1 LLTVWSSS
9 IVHTVACPVVPPR
22 RAAVVPA
29 GLGGRLGPAP
39 HAGVE
44 AAGAGLLLERA
55 RRGRAEVRRGVVFIH
70 AALLKV
76 SLLFS
81 SAVKSC
87 WSRSE
92 FVTTQLSHVY
102 TQVRH
107 FRQSRNA
114 LTPESSQTT
123 EKSRTAAK
131 MLVLFETAAGYA
143 IFKVLDESKL
153 QQVDSLYKE
162 FETPE
167 KANKVVK
174 LKHFEK
180 FQDTTEALAAATAL
194 VEGKIGKSLKKVLKK
209 VVAKEAH
216 EQLAISDVKLG
227 GVIKEKL
234 DVSCVHSPAVAE
246 LMRCIRGQMEN
257 LITGLPPREISAMSL
272 GLAHSLSRYKLKFSP
287 DKVDTMIV
295 QAISLL
301 DDLDKEL
308 NNYIMR
314 CREWYGWH
322 FPELGKVITDNLA
335 YCKTVRKIGDRTNV
349 AGSDLSDLLP
359 EEIEAEVKLAAE
371 ISMGTEVSEQ
381 DINNIRHLC
390 DQVVEISEYRTQLY
404 DYLKNRM
411 MAIAPN
417 LTVMVG
423 ELVGARLISHA
434 GSLLNLAKHPAST
447 VQILGAE
454 KALFRALKTRKD
466 TPKYGLIYHA
476 SLVGQTTAKN
486 KGKISRMLA
495 AKAALA
501 IRYDA
506 LGEDTNAEMGVEN
519 RAKLEARLR
528 QLEEKGI
535 RRISGSGKAMAK
547 ADKYQ
552 HKSEVRIYDPSG
564 DSTIPSTSKKRKFEE
579 LKGEESAEEPETP
592 VVKSKKPKKE
602 PVAEEEEAAEETP
615 KKKKKKKDKKAEA
628 EPEEPKD
635 EEEEVT
641 VTESTEKKKK
651 KKKKKEEQIH
661 RGRHFFCGPHSPH
674 PLREQRTLMSACSL
688 WISPL
693 RLIQF
698 IPQTLVQKLTT
709 LGLSSTLCNWVLD
722 FLTDRPQSVRIHDVS
737 SSSISLSTGSPQGCV
752 LSPLLFTLLTHDCS
766 AIHPSCLIVKFA
778 DDTAVVGRIANNDES
793 DYRQEVEAPGGLVQT
808 KQPLHQREEDQGDDR
823 GLQKGQT
830 PPLSPVHRRDC
841 GGSGLQLQEAEAR
854 RAGELSPDLLLQM
867 CGGERPVLLHH
878 RVARQLLGGREE
890 GSAEGGEGCTEDSGT
905 QSTPPPC
912 RKRASCIMKD
922 PTHTAHA

>member
-1 LLTVWSSS
+1 
-9 IVHTVACPVVPPR
+9 
-22 RAAVVPA
+22 
-29 GLGGRLGPAP
+29 
-39 HAGVE
+39 
-44 AAGAGLLLERA
+44 
-55 RRGRAEVRRGVVFIH
+55 
-70 AALLKV
+70 
-76 SLLFS
+76 
-81 SAVKSC
+81 
-87 WSRSE
+87 
-92 FVTTQLSHVY
+92 
-102 TQVRH
+102 
-107 FRQSRNA
+107 
-114 LTPESSQTT
+114 
-123 EKSRTAAK
+123 

-180 FQDTTEALAAATAL
+180 FQDTTDALAAATAL

-216 EQLAISDVKLG
+216 EQLAISDAKLG
-227 GVIKEKL
+227 GVIKDKL
-234 DVSCVHSPAVAE
+234 DLNCVHSPAVAE
-246 LMRCIRGQMEN
+246 LMRCIRSQIES
-257 LITGLPPREISAMSL
+257 LVTGLPPKEMSAMSL

-322 FPELGKVITDNLA
+322 FPELGKVVTDNLA

-349 AGSDLSDLLP
+349 AGSDLSDILP

-371 ISMGTEVSEQ
+371 ISMGTEVSEE
-381 DINNIRHLC
+381 DIGNIRHLC
-390 DQVVEISEYRTQLY
+390 DQVVEITEYRAQLY

-495 AKAALA
+495 AKTSLA

-506 LGEDTNAEMGVEN
+506 LGEDTNAEMGAEN

-528 QLEEKGI
+528 MLEDKGI
-535 RRISGSGKAMAK
+535 RKISGSGKAMAR

-552 HKSEVRIYDPSG
+552 HKSEVKMYDPSG

-579 LKGEESAEEPETP
+579 VEEEEEAGEEPVTP
-592 VVKSKKPKKE
+592 AVKAKKPKKE
-602 PVAEEEEAAEETP
+602 PGVAEEAEAAEETP
-615 KKKKKKKDKKAEA
+615 KKKKKKKKDKSAEA
-628 EPEEPKD
+628 EQEEK
-635 EEEEVT
+635 
-641 VTESTEKKKK
+641 SNGNSSEKKKK
-651 KKKKKEEQIH
+651 KKKKKVKEE
-661 RGRHFFCGPHSPH
+661 
-674 PLREQRTLMSACSL
+674 
-688 WISPL
+688 
-693 RLIQF
+693 
-698 IPQTLVQKLTT
+698 
-709 LGLSSTLCNWVLD
+709 
-722 FLTDRPQSVRIHDVS
+722 
-737 SSSISLSTGSPQGCV
+737 
-752 LSPLLFTLLTHDCS
+752 
-766 AIHPSCLIVKFA
+766 
-778 DDTAVVGRIANNDES
+778 
-793 DYRQEVEAPGGLVQT
+793 
-808 KQPLHQREEDQGDDR
+808 EED
-823 GLQKGQT
+823 
-830 PPLSPVHRRDC
+830 
-841 GGSGLQLQEAEAR
+841 E
-854 RAGELSPDLLLQM
+854 
-867 CGGERPVLLHH
+867 
-878 RVARQLLGGREE
+878 
-890 GSAEGGEGCTEDSGT
+890 
-905 QSTPPPC
+905 
-912 RKRASCIMKD
+912 
-922 PTHTAHA
+922 

>member
-1 LLTVWSSS
+1 
-9 IVHTVACPVVPPR
+9 
-22 RAAVVPA
+22 
-29 GLGGRLGPAP
+29 
-39 HAGVE
+39 
-44 AAGAGLLLERA
+44 
-55 RRGRAEVRRGVVFIH
+55 
-70 AALLKV
+70 
-76 SLLFS
+76 
-81 SAVKSC
+81 
-87 WSRSE
+87 
-92 FVTTQLSHVY
+92 
-102 TQVRH
+102 
-107 FRQSRNA
+107 
-114 LTPESSQTT
+114 
-123 EKSRTAAK
+123 

-167 KANKVVK
+167 KANKVLK

-216 EQLAISDVKLG
+216 EQLAISDAKLG

-234 DVSCVHSPAVAE
+234 DLSCVHSPAVAE
-246 LMRCIRGQMEN
+246 LMRCIRGQMES

-322 FPELGKVITDNLA
+322 FPELGKIITDNLA
-335 YCKTVRKIGDRTNV
+335 YCKTVNKIGDRTNV
-349 AGSDLSDLLP
+349 AGSDLSDILP

-381 DINNIRHLC
+381 DIGNIRHLC
-390 DQVVEISEYRTQLY
+390 DQVIEISDYRIQLY

-495 AKAALA
+495 AKASLA

-535 RRISGSGKAMAK
+535 RRISGTGKAMAK

-552 HKSEVRIYDPSG
+552 HKSEVKMYDPSG

-579 LKGEESAEEPETP
+579 VEEEEEAEEPVTP
-592 VVKSKKPKKE
+592 VVKLKKPKKE
-602 PVAEEEEAAEETP
+602 SVAEEAEAAETP
-615 KKKKKKKDKKAEA
+615 KKKKKKKDKKADDET
-628 EPEEPKD
+628 EEPK
-635 EEEEVT
+635 EEEEAVA

-651 KKKKKEEQIH
+651 KKKKKAKEE
-661 RGRHFFCGPHSPH
+661 
-674 PLREQRTLMSACSL
+674 
-688 WISPL
+688 
-693 RLIQF
+693 
-698 IPQTLVQKLTT
+698 
-709 LGLSSTLCNWVLD
+709 
-722 FLTDRPQSVRIHDVS
+722 
-737 SSSISLSTGSPQGCV
+737 
-752 LSPLLFTLLTHDCS
+752 
-766 AIHPSCLIVKFA
+766 
-778 DDTAVVGRIANNDES
+778 
-793 DYRQEVEAPGGLVQT
+793 
-808 KQPLHQREEDQGDDR
+808 EEDDD
-823 GLQKGQT
+823 
-830 PPLSPVHRRDC
+830 
-841 GGSGLQLQEAEAR
+841 
-854 RAGELSPDLLLQM
+854 
-867 CGGERPVLLHH
+867 
-878 RVARQLLGGREE
+878 
-890 GSAEGGEGCTEDSGT
+890 
-905 QSTPPPC
+905 
-912 RKRASCIMKD
+912 
-922 PTHTAHA
+922 

>member
-1 LLTVWSSS
+1 
-9 IVHTVACPVVPPR
+9 
-22 RAAVVPA
+22 
-29 GLGGRLGPAP
+29 
-39 HAGVE
+39 
-44 AAGAGLLLERA
+44 
-55 RRGRAEVRRGVVFIH
+55 
-70 AALLKV
+70 
-76 SLLFS
+76 
-81 SAVKSC
+81 
-87 WSRSE
+87 
-92 FVTTQLSHVY
+92 
-102 TQVRH
+102 
-107 FRQSRNA
+107 
-114 LTPESSQTT
+114 
-123 EKSRTAAK
+123 

-167 KANKVVK
+167 KANKVLK

-209 VVAKEAH
+209 IVAKEAH
-216 EQLAISDVKLG
+216 EQLAISDAKLG

-234 DVSCVHSPAVAE
+234 DISCVHSPAVAE
-246 LMRCIRGQMEN
+246 LMRCIRSQMEG
-257 LITGLPPREISAMSL
+257 LITGLPARDISAMSL

-322 FPELGKVITDNLA
+322 FPELGKIVTDNLA

-349 AGSDLSDLLP
+349 AGSDLSDVLP
-359 EEIEAEVKLAAE
+359 EEIEGEVKLAAE

-381 DINNIRHLC
+381 DIANISHLC
-390 DQVVEISEYRTQLY
+390 DQVIEITEYRAQLY

-495 AKAALA
+495 AKTALA

-535 RRISGSGKAMAK
+535 RRISGTGKAMAK
-547 ADKYQ
+547 ADKYS
-552 HKSEVRIYDPSG
+552 HKSEVKIYDPSG
-564 DSTIPSTSKKRKFEE
+564 DSTIPSTSKKRKFAEVEE
-579 LKGEESAEEPETP
+579 AEEAEESTMPA
-592 VVKSKKPKKE
+592 VKAKKVKKE
-602 PVAEEEEAAEETP
+602 AVTEEAEETP
-615 KKKKKKKDKKAEA
+615 GPCEEPPKKKKKKKKDKKAEETA
-628 EPEEPKD
+628 
-635 EEEEVT
+635 EEEAVTEVKEET
-641 VTESTEKKKK
+641 KEEEMETTLTESTEKKKK
-651 KKKKKEEQIH
+651 KKKKKVKEE
-661 RGRHFFCGPHSPH
+661 
-674 PLREQRTLMSACSL
+674 E
-688 WISPL
+688 
-693 RLIQF
+693 
-698 IPQTLVQKLTT
+698 
-709 LGLSSTLCNWVLD
+709 
-722 FLTDRPQSVRIHDVS
+722 
-737 SSSISLSTGSPQGCV
+737 
-752 LSPLLFTLLTHDCS
+752 
-766 AIHPSCLIVKFA
+766 A
-778 DDTAVVGRIANNDES
+778 DD
-793 DYRQEVEAPGGLVQT
+793 
-808 KQPLHQREEDQGDDR
+808 
-823 GLQKGQT
+823 
-830 PPLSPVHRRDC
+830 
-841 GGSGLQLQEAEAR
+841 
-854 RAGELSPDLLLQM
+854 
-867 CGGERPVLLHH
+867 
-878 RVARQLLGGREE
+878 
-890 GSAEGGEGCTEDSGT
+890 
-905 QSTPPPC
+905 
-912 RKRASCIMKD
+912 
-922 PTHTAHA
+922 